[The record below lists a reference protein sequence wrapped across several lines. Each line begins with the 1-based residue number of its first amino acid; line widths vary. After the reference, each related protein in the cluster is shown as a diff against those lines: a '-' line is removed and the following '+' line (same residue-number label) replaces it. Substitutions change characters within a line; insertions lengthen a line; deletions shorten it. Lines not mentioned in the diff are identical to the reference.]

1 MGIKNIW
8 SLNIDEALVAD
19 KLKQYVNKN
28 DFEVFFP
35 VNSQLKDVD
44 LLLVNLKNDS
54 AISIQVKG
62 SRTYEPN
69 RSEREKFGHGS
80 SAWFCLSKKS
90 VFQATNKQD
99 YYIFVL
105 HNIID
110 GNIKKEIKIDY
121 LIIPKTDFYEICNQK
136 KVNGQNKYNFFI
148 WIDEKAG
155 RAFDFHEN
163 GEQVIQLSQYLNTWS
178 LLKN

>member
-19 KLKQYVNKN
+19 KLKQYVNKK

-69 RSEREKFGHGS
+69 SSERKKFGYGS

-110 GNIKKEIKIDY
+110 GGMKKEIKIDY
-121 LIIPKTDFYEICNQK
+121 LIIPKADLYKICSLKQ
-136 KVNGQNKYNFFI
+136 VNRKDDYNFFI
-148 WIDEKAG
+148 WIDERGG

-163 GEQVIQLSQYLNTWS
+163 TDEVIQLSQYLNNWD
-178 LLKN
+178 LLR

>member
-19 KLKQYVNKN
+19 KLKQYVNKK

-35 VNSQLKDVD
+35 VNSQLKDID
-44 LLLVNLKNDS
+44 LLLVSLKDNK
-54 AISIQVKG
+54 AVSIQVKG

-69 RSEREKFGHGS
+69 RTERKKFGHGS
-80 SAWFCLSKKS
+80 SAWFCLSKNS

-110 GNIKKEIKIDY
+110 GNVKKEIKIDY
-121 LIIPKTDFYEICNQK
+121 LIIPKADLYKICSLK
-136 KVNGQNKYNFFI
+136 RANGKDDYNFFV
-148 WIDEKAG
+148 WIDEVGG

-163 GEQVIQLSQYLNTWS
+163 MDGVIQLSQYLNNWG
-178 LLKN
+178 LLN